1 MRYPP
6 FKWHGGKSP
15 YAKEIVALMDGV
27 EHLTYLE
34 PYFGAGSVLLAKDPN
49 GKSEIANDIYS
60 HLFDFFSVL
69 RDRERYQELITRC
82 QLTPVSE
89 KSWQEAVEMLS
100 QQNLSQVERAYAF
113 YVSVQQSRQGLQN
126 DFLTTTY
133 KRLRGN
139 RNAEVN
145 AYLSAVDRLPEY
157 HNRLQNVLFFNR
169 KAIDVIQSQDSE
181 NRLIYADPPYIAAT
195 REAKDVYACEMN
207 DQDHHK
213 LVDVFLSSK
222 SKVMLSGYP
231 GSETIYQRLEQAGWG
246 VWGRDVVKHS
256 SSKKSKPKSQEQ
268 IWANFELNT
277 QNAPK
282 WERIKRDTTSV
293 MVSPPSLPQKT
304 KPAVTESR
312 PSKAKP
318 QRDPKRGAS
327 AVWGEKSQKFLQRI
341 TSQAGVSVWDLSPLL
356 RKTPVKDSS
365 GSTTVPEQSSR
376 SFGPKDSSPRTRH
389 DSRRSLED

>member
-27 EHLTYLE
+27 EHLNYLE
-34 PYFGAGSVLLAKDPN
+34 PYFGAGSVLLAKAPN

-69 RDRERYQELITRC
+69 RDQELYQELISRC
-82 QLTPVSE
+82 ELTPVSE

-100 QQNLSQVERAYAF
+100 QENLPQVERAYAF

-126 DFLTTTY
+126 DFLTPTY

-145 AYLSAVDRLPEY
+145 AYLSGVDRLPEY
-157 HNRLQNVLFFNR
+157 HKRLQNVMFFNR
-169 KAIDVIQSQDSE
+169 DAIEVIQSQDCES
-181 NRLIYADPPYIAAT
+181 RLIYADPPYVTAT
-195 REAKDVYACEMN
+195 REAKDVCACEMN
-207 DQDHHK
+207 DQDHHN
-213 LVDVFLSSK
+213 LVAVFLASK

-231 GSETIYQRLEQAGWG
+231 GSEAIYQRLEQAGWG
-246 VWGRDVVKHS
+246 VWSRGVVKHS
-256 SSKKSKPKSQEQ
+256 SSQKVKPKVFEQ

-282 WERIKRDTTSV
+282 WERTKRDATSV
-293 MVSPPSLPQKT
+293 LVSLPSLPPKT
-304 KPAVTESR
+304 ESAVAKSR

-318 QRDPKRGAS
+318 KHDPKRVTSEAWGA
-327 AVWGEKSQKFLQRI
+327 KSHKLLQRVDD
-341 TSQAGVSVWDLSPLL
+341 QPGVSIWDLTPLL
-356 RKTPVKDSS
+356 RKTLVNDSS
-365 GSTTVPEQSSR
+365 GNALRER
-376 SFGPKDSSPRTRH
+376 
-389 DSRRSLED
+389 